1 MEHDAMT
8 RFRLPP
14 FVAGASARDVQR
26 LWLAPLLGRP
36 RLVPYRLLSVPHR
49 WHGLEV
55 ATRRFIAAAA
65 GLDAAVSVWT
75 VDDPA
80 LARTLW
86 SRGAN
91 GVVTNDPAAMVQAR
105 TALAPG

>member
-1 MEHDAMT
+1 MQHDAMT

-14 FVAGASARDVQR
+14 FLAGASARDVQR
-26 LWLAPLLGRP
+26 LWLAPVLGRP
-36 RLVPYRLLSVPHR
+36 RLVPYQLLSVPHH

-55 ATRRFIAAAA
+55 PTTRFIAAAA
-65 GLDAAVSVWT
+65 SLDAAVSVWT

-86 SRGAN
+86 GRGAN
-91 GVVTNDPAAMVQAR
+91 GVVTNDPAAMVKAR
-105 TALAPG
+105 RAPAPG